1 MSKLPSTR
9 NSCMVISQCSVTAQ
23 SRQKHITGI
32 ALEQVEM
39 MSTLYVHRGG
49 RMEITERGILRRP
62 QVKRRRLKK
71 KKKERKNAEH
81 RIAKKKKK
89 KLFLAPISMG
99 TAESTPHS
107 SRVGWARSDE
117 VDAPVL
123 N

>member
-71 KKKERKNAEH
+71 KKKE
-81 RIAKKKKK
+81 KKTQNIGLQKK
-89 KLFLAPISMG
+89 
-99 TAESTPHS
+99 
-107 SRVGWARSDE
+107 RRRSFF
-117 VDAPVL
+117 
-123 N
+123 

>member
-71 KKKERKNAEH
+71 KKKEKKR
-81 RIAKKKKK
+81 RTSDCKKKEEEA
-89 KLFLAPISMG
+89 FF
-99 TAESTPHS
+99 S
-107 SRVGWARSDE
+107 SHKHGHCGEYTTQQPCGVG
-117 VDAPVL
+117 PK
-123 N
+123 